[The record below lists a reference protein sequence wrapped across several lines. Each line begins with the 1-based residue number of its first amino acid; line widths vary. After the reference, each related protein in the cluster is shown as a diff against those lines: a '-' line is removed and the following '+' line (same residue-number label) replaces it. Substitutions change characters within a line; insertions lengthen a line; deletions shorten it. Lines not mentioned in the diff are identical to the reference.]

1 MSNLPDTLEEATS
14 QAIAATF
21 AAIDAGYKRLIVDI
35 RFPELNALPVGYEF
49 ALKFGQVY
57 GNTWQALFSD
67 AGSAALAKRDWR
79 LEISTRGVN
88 EGRAAIKPEDQAFL
102 LVAPSSIEVAQIE
115 KLVELS
121 GDRPFV
127 MLNPRL
133 ENSEVGIGLSARRLR
148 NRFLSTFELCYYIQP
163 LSQGALWRD
172 YPQNWQVW
180 QNPEADSDDLKMSL
194 LQEFLQ
200 KPTSEDLDRLFQ
212 KTTGK
217 SASFLS
223 QLQQFLNALSR

>member
-21 AAIDAGYKRLIVDI
+21 SAIENGNRRLIVDI
-35 RFPELNALPVGYEF
+35 KFPELDALPVGYEF
-49 ALKFGQVY
+49 ALKFCEVY
-57 GNTWQALFSD
+57 GDDWQALFSD
-67 AGSAALAKRDWR
+67 AGSAALAKRNWG

-88 EGRAAIKPEDQAFL
+88 EGRAAVKPEDRAFL
-102 LVAPSSIEVAQIE
+102 LVSPSSIEVDQIE
-115 KLVELS
+115 KLVELA

-133 ENSEVGIGLSARRLR
+133 ENSEVGLGLSARRLR
-148 NRFLSTFELCYYIQP
+148 DRFLSTFELCYYIQP
-163 LSQGALWRD
+163 LAQGALWRD

-180 QNPEADSDDLKMSL
+180 QQAEVAPEFEMSL
-194 LQEFLQ
+194 LQEFSQ
-200 KPTSEDLDRLFQ
+200 KPTSEELDRLFQ

-217 SASFLS
+217 STSFLG
-223 QLQQFLNALSR
+223 QLQRFLNSLSR